1 MSKQTGFTLLE
12 VMVAMVIFAMLAVLG
27 WQVFDSLNKANDR
40 AKIHADNLAQ
50 LQYAYLQ
57 VKNDMGQITAWSNEE
72 QSKSENNQPKNN
84 QQKSPITPYQTPN
97 FLQLKSNSLSFIRFA
112 DPDPRY
118 QTSPSLIR
126 VEYTFDNKQFIR
138 RQFTANPLNAN
149 NNPTENNLIQS
160 VLLTNIDKVKLQAL
174 LPEPTNEFT
183 SGKSGQGE
191 EKLLLP
197 KGIAIDFDYN
207 GQMINWRFALTKP
220 APSVTNQQ
228 KEN

>member
-57 VKNDMGQITAWSNEE
+57 IKNDMGQITAWSNEK
-72 QSKSENNQPKNN
+72 QTKSENQQAKNN
-84 QQKSPITPYQTPN
+84 QQKSPSTPYQTPN

-126 VEYTFDNKQFIR
+126 IEYLFDNKQFIR
-138 RQFTANPLNAN
+138 RQFTANPLNATT
-149 NNPTENNLIQS
+149 TENNPIQS

-174 LPEPTNEFT
+174 LPEPTNEFA

-207 GQMINWRFALTKP
+207 GQMINWRFALAKS
-220 APSVTNQQ
+220 APSVAHKQTE
-228 KEN
+228 KK

>member
-12 VMVAMVIFAMLAVLG
+12 VMVAMVIFAMLALLG

-57 VKNDMGQITAWSNEE
+57 VQNDMGQVTAWSNEK
-72 QSKSENNQPKNN
+72 QTTSENNSPKNN
-84 QQKSPITPYQTPN
+84 QQKSPITLYQTPN
-97 FLQLKSNSLSFIRFA
+97 FLQLKANSLSFIRFA

-126 VEYTFDNKQFIR
+126 VEYIFDNKQFIR
-138 RQFTANPLNAN
+138 RQFTANPLNSN
-149 NNPTENNLIQS
+149 STENNPIQS
-160 VLLTNIDKVKLQAL
+160 VLLTNIEKVKLQAL
-174 LPEPTNEFT
+174 LPEPSNEFA

-207 GQMINWRFALTKP
+207 GQMINWRFALAKS
-220 APSVTNQQ
+220 APSVVSKQGKN
-228 KEN
+228 

>member
-57 VKNDMGQITAWSNEE
+57 VQNDMGQITAWSNKK
-72 QSKSENNQPKNN
+72 QTKSENQQAKNN

-126 VEYTFDNKQFIR
+126 VEYLFNNKQFIR
-138 RQFTANPLNAN
+138 RQFIENPLNAN
-149 NNPTENNLIQS
+149 NSTENSPMQS

-174 LPEPTNEFT
+174 LPEPTNEFAN
-183 SGKSGQGE
+183 GKSGQGE

-197 KGIAIDFDYN
+197 KGIAIDFDYH
-207 GQMINWRFALTKP
+207 GQAINWRFALKKS
-220 APSVTNQQ
+220 APSVAN
-228 KEN
+228 